1 MVRHPGDTK
10 VAPQEKVVDASVVVK
25 WFSDEEGSDRA
36 LKLRDGHI
44 GGELSLVAPELIL
57 YEVTNALR
65 YKPLFDSS
73 KVSRAFHDLLEFQ
86 LELVQLTEDLL
97 KTCVDFAFRHGT
109 TLYDS
114 VYLGLGKSMD
124 IDVVTA
130 DKKFY
135 SKCSKLKGI
144 SLL

>member
-1 MVRHPGDTK
+1 M
-10 VAPQEKVVDASVVVK
+10 AEQEKVIDASVAVK

-36 LKLRDGHI
+36 LALRDGHI
-44 GGELSLVAPELIL
+44 DGELSLVAPELIL

-65 YKPLFDSS
+65 YKPSFDSS
-73 KVSRAFHDLLEFQ
+73 KVSRAFHDLLDIQ
-86 LELVQLTEDLL
+86 LELVPLTEDLL
-97 KTCVDFAFRHGT
+97 NACVALAFRQGI

-114 VYLGLGKSMD
+114 AYLGIGKSMEL
-124 IDVVTA
+124 DVVTA
-130 DKKFY
+130 DKKLY

>member
-1 MVRHPGDTK
+1 MAG
-10 VAPQEKVVDASVVVK
+10 QEKVIDASVAVK
-25 WFSDEEGSDRA
+25 WFSEEEGSDRA

-44 GGELSLVAPELIL
+44 DGELSLVAPELIL

-65 YKPLFDSS
+65 YKPSFDSS
-73 KVSRAFHDLLEFQ
+73 KVSRAFHDMLEIQ
-86 LELVQLTEDLL
+86 LDFVPLNEDLL
-97 KTCVDFAFRHGT
+97 NLSADLAFKHGA

-114 VYLGLGKSMD
+114 VYLGIGKAMELD
-124 IDVVTA
+124 IVTA
-130 DKKFY
+130 DKRFY